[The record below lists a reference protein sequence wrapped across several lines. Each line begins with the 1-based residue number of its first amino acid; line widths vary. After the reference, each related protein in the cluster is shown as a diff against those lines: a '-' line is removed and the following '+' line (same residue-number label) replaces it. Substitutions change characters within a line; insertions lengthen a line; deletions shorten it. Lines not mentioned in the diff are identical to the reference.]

1 MKQPGACKLARS
13 HVALPGCLKSLLDLL
28 QDLQEKKQLGCRIP
42 NSSKIGTH
50 CLHTHK
56 AEQAS
61 WSSSVATNV
70 RARPCRRLTLTPW
83 HSTCSDPRC
92 FAKWGHIY
100 NIYCHPLR
108 TTPGR
113 GPQQFMKYLSNLALG
128 LRYCLVHLP
137 CVRIPIVSIQV
148 HLPIPGTLARC
159 GRIYRQHFYFFDTP
173 KTQDCWFLQ
182 ACISPSSVAPHH
194 CSSLN
199 VNQLSACRH
208 PGLFRRPNKSGFC
221 HGQEL

>member
-1 MKQPGACKLARS
+1 MKQPGACKLACS
-13 HVALPGCLKSLLDLL
+13 HVALPVCLKSLLDLL

-56 AEQAS
+56 AGQAS

-148 HLPIPGTLARC
+148 QLPIPGTLARC
-159 GRIYRQHFYFFDTP
+159 ERIYRQHCYFFDTP
-173 KTQDCWFLQ
+173 KNPRLLVPSGLYFSL
-182 ACISPSSVAPHH
+182 ISSTPPLLKLECEST
-194 CSSLN
+194 L
-199 VNQLSACRH
+199 CRH
-208 PGLFRRPNKSGFC
+208 PGLFRRPNKSGFG